1 MTPTV
6 FVQADYLFS
15 DGGLVNFDLTNLEKV
30 KKSNQEKTGKEKKT
44 EKPNELE
51 DFAYQRKL
59 QNKVLKK
66 MVESL
71 NNKDKEK

>member
-6 FVQADYLFS
+6 FVQADYLFPDS
-15 DGGLVNFDLTNLEKV
+15 VLVNFDLTNLEKV